1 MLKNYLKI
9 ALRNISRNKLYSGLN
24 IVGLAIGL
32 ACCILILL
40 YVHDELSYDRFHD
53 NADNIYRVVPTFVT
67 QERTMN
73 LATNAHVFGPMLKDE
88 FPEVLEY
95 VRFTPYG
102 GSPRV
107 IEYENLSFSEERVLM
122 ADETVFTVFSF
133 DMIKGNPKE
142 ALVNPNTIVLTEKM
156 AEKYFGSEDPM
167 GKSLKIDHDALYTVT
182 GVIKNITSAS
192 HLRPDFLTSLS
203 TRGLEPPANL
213 AQELLGNMNYYT
225 YVLLQEG
232 TDYKEM
238 EQKFTEGLH
247 RHIDVILK
255 QLGGTAEIGLQPL
268 TQIYLHSDRE
278 LESEQMGDITYVWLF
293 SGIGIFILLL
303 ACLNFMN
310 LSTARS
316 ANRAKEVSLR
326 KVVGAQK
333 SQLVRQFLGESL
345 ILTFISFVLSIIFV
359 LISMPFFRNISGK
372 DILLNSLLNPIILA
386 GFAGLFLI
394 IGLIGGSYPAFFLS
408 AFKPVEVIQGTL
420 KRGAKSSVLRIV
432 LVSFQFAVS
441 IILIIGTFTVNTQLK
456 YVRSKNLG
464 YDKEHVIVMQMR
476 NTETQQKYEA
486 IKEAIQRNP
495 NVIDVSASTT
505 SPLGTSDFSAHHA
518 VGKPSDEI
526 IMFWAQMVDENYID
540 TYKMEMAQGR
550 NFSKDFTSDKEEAII
565 INEAAVKK
573 LGWQDNPINQQ
584 IDRFTSMT
592 ERKPYTVVGVV
603 KDYHFQSL
611 HEEIEPMMLY
621 NTSPYGSFSLLSVRV
636 RPENIQE
643 TIGFLET
650 TWAQFDTQYP
660 FEYSFVDDQYED
672 LYRTDVRLGNLFSYF
687 TTLAILI
694 GCLGLFGLTSFT
706 TEQRT
711 KEIGIRKVLGASIQ
725 GIIYMLVRDFTKWVF
740 LAVVVAWPI
749 GYLVM
754 NNWLNNFAYRTN
766 MGIWIFVSSALL
778 ALVISIVTVSY
789 QSIKAALA
797 NPANS
802 IRTE

>member
-1 MLKNYLKI
+1 MLKNYFKI
-9 ALRNISRNKLYSGLN
+9 TLRNISRNKMYSALN

-53 NADNIYRVVPTFVT
+53 NADSIYRVVPTFT
-67 QERTMN
+67 TSERTMY
-73 LATNAHVFGPMLKDE
+73 LATNAHVQGPMLRDE

-95 VRFTPYG
+95 VRFTSYRT
-102 GSPRV
+102 RV
-107 IEYENLSFSEERVLM
+107 VEYENFSFSEERFLYV
-122 ADETVFTVFSF
+122 DESVFEVFSF
-133 DMIKGNPKE
+133 DMILGNLKE
-142 ALVNPNTIVLTEKM
+142 ALVNPNTVVITEEM
-156 AEKYFGSEDPM
+156 AEKYFGSENPV
-167 GKSLKIDHDALYTVT
+167 GKSIKVNYNDLFTIT
-182 GVIKNITSAS
+182 GVIKNIPSAS
-192 HLRPDFLTSLS
+192 HLKPDFLASFS
-203 TRGLEPPANL
+203 TLGIEPSTNI
-213 AQELLGNMNYYT
+213 AQDLLNQVNYYT
-225 YVLLQEG
+225 YILLQEG
-232 TDYKEM
+232 TDYIEM
-238 EQKFTEGLH
+238 EQKFTEGIN
-247 RHIDVILK
+247 RYIGAMLK
-255 QLGGTAEIGLQPL
+255 QLGGSAEIGLQPL
-268 TQIYLHSDRE
+268 TKIFLHSDRE

-316 ANRAKEVSLR
+316 SNRAKEVGLR

-333 SQLVRQFLGESL
+333 SQLIRQFLGESM
-345 ILTFISFVLSIIFV
+345 ILTFISFILAIVFALM
-359 LISMPFFRNISGK
+359 SMPFFRNISGK
-372 DILLNSLLNPIILA
+372 DILINSLLNPIILA
-386 GFAGLFLI
+386 GFGGLFLI

-408 AFKPVEVIQGTL
+408 AFHPVEVIQGKL
-420 KRGAKSSVLRIV
+420 KRGAKSSVLRVV

-441 IILIIGTFTVNTQLK
+441 IILIIGTFTVNTQMK

-464 YDKEHVIVMQMR
+464 YDKEHVIAMQMR
-476 NTETQQKYEA
+476 NTETRQKYES

-495 NVIDVSASTT
+495 NVINVSASTT

-518 VGKPSDEI
+518 VGKPEDEI
-526 IMFWAQMVDENYID
+526 NMFWAQMVDENYIG
-540 TYKMEMAQGR
+540 TYKIEMALGR
-550 NFSKDFTSDKEEAII
+550 NFSKDFTSDKEESII

-584 IDRFTSMT
+584 IERFTTMT
-592 ERKPYTVVGVV
+592 ERRPYTVVGVV

-611 HEEIEPMMLY
+611 HEEIQPMILY
-621 NTSPYGSFSLLSVRV
+621 YTSPYGSFSLLSVRV

-643 TIGFLET
+643 TITFLES
-650 TWAQFDTQYP
+650 TWEQFDSQYP
-660 FEYSFVDDQYED
+660 FEYSFVDDQYD
-672 LYRTDVRLGNLFSYF
+672 ALYRTEVRLGKLFSYF
-687 TTLAILI
+687 TALAILI

-740 LAVVVAWPI
+740 LAVIVAWPI

-754 NNWLNNFAYRTN
+754 NKWLNNFAYRAN
-766 MGIWIFVSSALL
+766 LGVWIFLSSALL

-789 QSIKAALA
+789 QSTKAALA

>member
-1 MLKNYLKI
+1 MLKNYFKI
-9 ALRNISRNKLYSGLN
+9 TLRNISRNKLYSGLN

-53 NADNIYRVVPTFVT
+53 NADSIYRVVPTFVT
-67 QERTMN
+67 QERTMY
-73 LATNAHVFGPMLKDE
+73 LATNAHVQGPMLKDE

-95 VRFTPYG
+95 IRFTPYG
-102 GSPRV
+102 SPKV
-107 IEYENLSFSEERVLM
+107 IEYENISFSEERFLM

-133 DMIKGNPKE
+133 DMIIGNPKE
-142 ALVNPNTIVLTEKM
+142 ALVNPNTIVLTEDM

-167 GKSLKIDHDALYTVT
+167 GKILKINHDALYTVT
-182 GVIKNITSAS
+182 GVIKNIPSAS
-192 HLRPDFLTSLS
+192 HLQPDFFASIS
-203 TRGLEPPANL
+203 TMGLKPPTNL
-213 AQELLGNMNYYT
+213 AQELLSNMNYYT

-232 TDYKEM
+232 TDYVGM
-238 EQKFTEGLH
+238 EQKFTEGIN
-247 RHIDVILK
+247 RHIGTMLK
-255 QLGGTAEIGLQPL
+255 QLGGTGEIGLQPL
-268 TQIYLHSDRE
+268 TKIYLHSDRE
-278 LESEQMGDITYVWLF
+278 LESETMGDISYVWLF
-293 SGIGIFILLL
+293 SGVGIFILLL

-316 ANRAKEVSLR
+316 ANRAKEVGLR
-326 KVVGAQK
+326 KVVGANK

-345 ILTFISFVLSIIFV
+345 ILTSISFVLAIIFV
-359 LISMPFFRNISGK
+359 LMSMSFFRNISGK
-372 DILLNSLLNPIILA
+372 DILINSLLNPVILA

-408 AFKPVEVIQGTL
+408 SFKPVEVIQGTL

-476 NTETQQKYEA
+476 NNETRQKYEA

-495 NVIDVSASTT
+495 NVINVSASTT

-518 VGKPSDEI
+518 VGKPEDQIS
-526 IMFWAQMVDENYID
+526 MFWAQMVDENYID

-550 NFSKDFTSDKEEAII
+550 NFSKEFTSDKEESII

-573 LGWQDNPINQQ
+573 LGWQDDPINQQ
-584 IDRFTSMT
+584 IERFSSMT
-592 ERKPYTVVGVV
+592 ERKPYNVIGVV

-611 HEEIEPMMLY
+611 HEQIEPMILY
-621 NTSPYGSFSLLSVRV
+621 YTSPYGSFSILSVRV

-650 TWAQFDTQYP
+650 TWAQFDSQYP
-660 FEYSFVDDQYED
+660 FEYSFVDDQYD
-672 LYRTDVRLGNLFSYF
+672 ALYRTEVRLGKLFSYF

-694 GCLGLFGLTSFT
+694 GCLGLFGLTAFT

-711 KEIGIRKVLGASIQ
+711 KEIGIRKVLGASVQ

-754 NNWLNNFAYRTN
+754 NSWLKNFAYRAN
-766 MGIWIFVSSALL
+766 LGVWIFLSSALL
-778 ALVISIVTVSY
+778 AFMISIVTVSY

-797 NPANS
+797 NPAIS
-802 IRTE
+802 IKHE

>member
-1 MLKNYLKI
+1 MLKNYFKI
-9 ALRNISRNKLYSGLN
+9 TLRNISRNKLYSGLN

-53 NADNIYRVVPTFVT
+53 NADSIFRVVPTIT
-67 QERTMN
+67 TSERTMY
-73 LATNAHVFGPMLKDE
+73 LAINAHIQGPMLKNE

-95 VRFTPYG
+95 VRFSGYG
-102 GSPRV
+102 QRV
-107 IEYENLSFSEERVLM
+107 IEYENTSFSEERFLY
-122 ADETVFTVFSF
+122 ADESVFTVFSF
-133 DMIKGNPKE
+133 DMILGNPEE
-142 ALVNPNTIVLTEKM
+142 ALVNPNTIVLTKDM
-156 AEKYFGSEDPM
+156 AEKYFGSDDPM
-167 GKSLKIDHDALYTVT
+167 GKNIKVNHNALFTVT
-182 GVIKNITSAS
+182 GVIKNIPTAS
-192 HLRPDFLTSLS
+192 HIKPDFLASFS
-203 TRGLEPPANL
+203 TLGLEPSTNIA
-213 AQELLGNMNYYT
+213 EDLLSSMNYYT
-225 YVLLQEG
+225 YILLQEG
-232 TDYKEM
+232 VDYLEM
-238 EQKFTEGLH
+238 EKKFTEGINRYIGTMLET
-247 RHIDVILK
+247 
-255 QLGGTAEIGLQPL
+255 LGGSIELGLQPL
-268 TQIYLHSDRE
+268 TKIYLHSDRE
-278 LESEQMGDITYVWLF
+278 LESETMGDITYVWLF
-293 SGIGIFILLL
+293 SGVGIFILLL

-316 ANRAKEVSLR
+316 ANRAKEVGLR
-326 KVVGAQK
+326 KVVGANK

-345 ILTFISFVLSIIFV
+345 ILTFISFVLAIIFV
-359 LISMPFFRNISGK
+359 LMSMPLFRNISGK
-372 DILLNSLLNPIILA
+372 DILLNSLLNPTILA

-408 AFKPVEVIQGTL
+408 SFKPVDVIQGKL

-432 LVSFQFAVS
+432 LVSFQFVVS
-441 IILIIGTFTVNTQLK
+441 IILIIGTFTVNSQLK

-476 NTETQQKYEA
+476 NSETQLKYEA

-495 NVIDVSASTT
+495 NVINVSASST
-505 SPLGTSDFSAHHA
+505 SPLGSNDFSAHHA
-518 VGKPSDEI
+518 VGKPADEI
-526 IMFWAQMVDENYID
+526 SMFWAQMVDENYID

-550 NFSKDFTSDKEEAII
+550 NFSKKFTSDKKDSII

-573 LGWQDNPINQQ
+573 LGWMDNPTDQQ
-584 IDRFTSMT
+584 IERFASMT
-592 ERKPYTVVGVV
+592 ERRPYNVIGVV

-611 HEEIEPMMLY
+611 HEKIEPMILY
-621 NTSPYGSFSLLSVRV
+621 YTSPYGNFSILSVRV

-643 TIGFLET
+643 TIGFLRT
-650 TWAQFDTQYP
+650 TWAQFDSQYP
-660 FEYSFVDDQYED
+660 FEYSFVDDQYD
-672 LYRTDVRLGNLFSYF
+672 ALYRTEVRLGKLFSYF

-711 KEIGIRKVLGASIQ
+711 KEIGIRKVLGASVQ

-754 NNWLNNFAYRTN
+754 NSWLKNFAYRAN
-766 MGIWIFVSSALL
+766 LGVWIFLSSALL
-778 ALVISIVTVSY
+778 AFMISIVTVSY
-789 QSIKAALA
+789 QSIRAALA

>member
-1 MLKNYLKI
+1 MLKNYFKI
-9 ALRNISRNKLYSGLN
+9 TLRNISRNKMYSGLN

-53 NADNIYRVVPTFVT
+53 NADSIYRVVPTFT
-67 QERTMN
+67 TSERTMY
-73 LATNAHVFGPMLKDE
+73 LATNAHVQGPMLKDE

-95 VRFTPYG
+95 VRFT
-102 GSPRV
+102 GSRERV
-107 IEYENLSFSEERVLM
+107 IEYENISFSEEHFVY
-122 ADETVFTVFSF
+122 ADASVFEVFSF
-133 DMIKGNPKE
+133 DMILGNPKE
-142 ALVNPNTIVLTEKM
+142 ALVNPNTIVLTEEM
-156 AEKYFGSEDPM
+156 AEKYFGSDDPM
-167 GKSLKIDHDALYTVT
+167 GKSLKVNYNDLFTVT
-182 GVIKNITSAS
+182 GVIKNIPSAS
-192 HLRPDFLTSLS
+192 HIKPDFLASFS
-203 TRGLEPPANL
+203 TMGLKPSTNINND
-213 AQELLGNMNYYT
+213 LLNQVNYYT
-225 YVLLQEG
+225 YLLFREG
-232 TDYKEM
+232 TDYRVM
-238 EQKFTEGLH
+238 EQKFTDDINRRIGAM
-247 RHIDVILK
+247 LK
-255 QLGGTAEIGLQPL
+255 QLGGAAELELQPL
-268 TQIYLHSDRE
+268 TKIYLHSDRE
-278 LESEQMGDITYVWLF
+278 LESEQLGDVTYVWLF

-316 ANRAKEVSLR
+316 ANRAKEVGLR

-359 LISMPFFRNISGK
+359 LMSMPFFRNISGK

-495 NVIDVSASTT
+495 NVINVSASTT

-526 IMFWAQMVDENYID
+526 TMFWAQMVDENYID

-621 NTSPYGSFSLLSVRV
+621 YTSPYGSFSLLSVRV

-650 TWAQFDTQYP
+650 TWAQFDSQYP

-754 NNWLNNFAYRTN
+754 NKWLNNFAYRTN
-766 MGIWIFVSSALL
+766 LGVWIFLSAALL
-778 ALVISIVTVSY
+778 AFMISIATVSY